1 MIFKSRRLVDLI
13 ISIFFSLIIYYL
25 LTHQIIYP
33 TISPMVKNGVANI
46 FADWS
51 VILNANLCKDR
62 LDIYFDNPCDLWNRA
77 HVYGSIL
84 LNFPYINDFIKFY
97 YLIIPIIFNF
107 IFIFVIS
114 SFFNFKNKFEYISLF
129 PFILSIPVLLGIE
142 RANIDI
148 LIFLFVCLIS
158 INKSLLINYLS
169 IMLTTLSKF
178 YPIILI
184 SIFLFKKNI
193 KQIIINSIILTS
205 IILIILFFEFEDL
218 KKIFINKNQ
227 ISASGLSAFSF
238 IVSFEY
244 FNNFKIKINNF
255 DYTFLK
261 YLFVFIILIIPI
273 FFLIKNSKKNIFAD
287 NSIKNLILLNTYENR
302 LYILSSIVILVCYFT
317 VKNFLYREIFF
328 LGLVPWIIKEKNNP
342 DSNKFINFYYY
353 ALCLK
358 FLFTTIATFLHRND
372 VVPLMKPFLTIGK
385 HCFDFYLVLIILF
398 IFISA
403 LNSLISQ
410 LFKNKSIINV

>member
-25 LTHQIIYP
+25 LTRQIIYP

-255 DYTFLK
+255 DYIFLK